1 MNHERFQ
8 ELVNLYIDEGLNDA
22 QSMELFAHLSTCDN
36 CRNIMRS
43 SLRVRTFFQKEE
55 MEEVPASLNARV
67 YKSARMKTAT
77 PVRRNLFAPLWD
89 TRILIPLPAAASI
102 AILILIGSLLFSP
115 LLFERPKQL
124 RGNEIEMISNMPQEF
139 QQQMQFIR

>member
-8 ELVNLYIDEGLNDA
+8 ELVNLYIDEELDDA
-22 QSMELFAHLSTCDN
+22 QSVELFAHLSTCDN

-43 SLRVRTFFQKEE
+43 SLRVRTYFQQEE
-55 MEEVPASLNARV
+55 LEEAPASLDARV
-67 YKSARMKTAT
+67 YASTRKKTAT
-77 PVRRNLFAPLWD
+77 PVRRNPFSPLWY

-115 LLFERPKQL
+115 LLFEKPKQF
-124 RGNEIEMISNMPQEF
+124 RGNEIEMISNMPQEI
-139 QQQMQFIR
+139 QQQMQFFR

>member
-8 ELVNLYIDEGLNDA
+8 ELVNLYIDEGLDDA
-22 QSMELFAHLSTCDN
+22 QSVELFAHLSTCDN

-43 SLRVRTFFQKEE
+43 SLRVRTYFQQEE
-55 MEEVPASLNARV
+55 LEEVPASLDARV
-67 YKSARMKTAT
+67 YKSARMNTAA
-77 PVRRNLFAPLWD
+77 PVRRNLLAPLWY

-115 LLFERPKQL
+115 LLFEKPKQL
-124 RGNEIEMISNMPQEF
+124 SDNEIEMFSKMPPEF
-139 QQQMQFIR
+139 QQQMQFFR